1 MLQCTL
7 YIRRTGAFRKIFRNG
22 LICAQSFRNVHIV
35 ATISAVN
42 AACAQHTSTPSELQA
57 ELDAVV
63 PQLRAAATDLETVE
77 VKSAAGG
84 FPESVL
90 KSISAFSNGRGGL
103 LIFGLSDA
111 EFLPVPIDAAK
122 LAADLA
128 SKCADDFEPKVR
140 PTIGICDVGGNPVVA
155 ARIPPLGHQRRPCY
169 VRAEGMN
176 QGSYTRVHDGNRRL
190 TDYEMHVMV
199 SGRGQPVDDAA
210 PVDGARLEHLDDAPV
225 NDLLRR
231 LRRRRG
237 QIFTEAADHEVLHM
251 LGVLAQP
258 HPDSSV
264 TLAGLL
270 ALGRY
275 PQQFVPQ
282 LAASFV
288 VLPTTDGSPLADGTR
303 FIDNQP
309 LDGPIPAIV
318 AQAVSAMQRNMRRRS
333 VVEDAGRQDIW
344 DYPTEAVREIVANAL
359 MHRDYHPTAQGTQ
372 VRISLYPDRFEVASP
387 GGLHGIHTGHTDVAQ
402 LIDTSI
408 SSTRNALLARLLEDV
423 VIPGTGR
430 PVCESRGSG
439 LRAAVQAL
447 DGMDMEPPELDD
459 RVRELVVTVRDQ
471 YFRIGVSAIGG
482 PDRIPGSLDHDPWT
496 PTPKPSVGQQAQLPT
511 RYEGTPD
518 QVIRL
523 LEAGPRSSVDLA
535 AALGTSKQTVLNW
548 LRRLRADGIVTP
560 THAEPRTRGNK
571 WMLVPQ

>member
-1 MLQCTL
+1 M
-7 YIRRTGAFRKIFRNG
+7 
-22 LICAQSFRNVHIV
+22 
-35 ATISAVN
+35 SAVN
-42 AACAQHTSTPSELQA
+42 AEHTSAPTELQA
-57 ELDAVV
+57 ELDAAV
-63 PQLRAAATDLETVE
+63 PQLRAAATDHETVE

-90 KSISAFSNGRGGL
+90 KSISAFSNDRGGL
-103 LIFGLSDA
+103 LILGLSDTD
-111 EFLPVPIDAAK
+111 FLPVPINAAK

-128 SKCADDFEPKVR
+128 SKCSDVLEPRIR
-140 PTIGICDVGGNPVVA
+140 PTIGICEVDGKPVVA
-155 ARIPPLGHQRRPCY
+155 ARIPPLGHQHRPCY
-169 VRAEGMN
+169 IRAEGMN

-190 TDYEMHVMV
+190 TDYEIHVMM
-199 SGRGQPVDDAA
+199 SGRGQPIDDAA
-210 PVDGARLEHLDDAPV
+210 PVDGARLEHLDDALV
-225 NDLLRR
+225 SDLLRR
-231 LRRRRG
+231 LRQRRG
-237 QIFTEAADHEVLHM
+237 EIFTEAADHEVLHM
-251 LGVLAQP
+251 LGVLIEP
-258 HPDSSV
+258 RSDSSV
-264 TLAGLL
+264 SLAGLL

-303 FIDNQP
+303 FIDNRP

-333 VVEDAGRQDIW
+333 VVEGAGRQDIW
-344 DYPTEAVREIVANAL
+344 DYPAEAIREIVANAL
-359 MHRDYHPTAQGTQ
+359 MHRDYHPTAHGTQ

-387 GGLHGIHTGHTDVAQ
+387 GGLHGIHSGHTDVTQ

-430 PVCESRGSG
+430 PVCENRGSG

-447 DGMDMEPPELDD
+447 DRMGMRPPELDD

-471 YFRIGVSAIGG
+471 YFRLGVSVLNGG
-482 PDRIPGSLDHDPWT
+482 DRLASTFDQDPWE
-496 PTPKPSVGQQAQLPT
+496 PPSGPVARQQAQPHAQF
-511 RYEGTPD
+511 RGTPSE
-518 QVIRL
+518 VIRL
-523 LEAGPRSSVDLA
+523 LEAGPLSSVELA

-548 LRRLRADGIVTP
+548 LRRLRADGIVAP

-571 WMLVPQ
+571 WMLAPQPDQRNFPLSYRRTVL

>member
-1 MLQCTL
+1 MNAMNAD
-7 YIRRTGAFRKIFRNG
+7 RAE
-22 LICAQSFRNVHIV
+22 H
-35 ATISAVN
+35 ISAP
-42 AACAQHTSTPSELQA
+42 AELQA
-57 ELDAVV
+57 ELDAAV
-63 PQLRAAATDLETVE
+63 PQLRAAATDHDTVE

-84 FPESVL
+84 FPDSVL

-111 EFLPVPIDAAK
+111 DFLPVRIDAAK

-128 SKCADDFEPKVR
+128 SACSDDLEPKVR
-140 PTIGICDVGGNPVVA
+140 PTIGICDVDGNQVVA
-155 ARIPPLGHQRRPCY
+155 ARIPPLGHQHRPCY

-176 QGSYTRVHDGNRRL
+176 QGSYTRVHDGSRRL
-190 TDYEMHVMV
+190 TDYEIHVMV
-199 SGRGQPVDDAA
+199 SGRGQPIDDAA
-210 PVDGARLEHLDDAPV
+210 SVDGARLEHLDDALV
-225 NDLLRR
+225 SDLLRR
-231 LRRRRG
+231 LRQRRG
-237 QIFTEAADHEVLHM
+237 EIFTEAADCEVLHM
-251 LGVLAQP
+251 LGVLTGPQ
-258 HPDSSV
+258 PDSSV

-288 VLPTTDGSPLADGTR
+288 VLPTADGSPLADGTR

-318 AQAVSAMQRNMRRRS
+318 AQAVSAMQRNMRRRA
-333 VVEDAGRQDIW
+333 VVEGAGRQDIW
-344 DYPTEAVREIVANAL
+344 DYPAEAVREIVANAL

-387 GGLHGIHTGHTDVAQ
+387 GGLHGIHSGHTDVAQ

-430 PVCESRGSG
+430 PVCENRGSG
-439 LRAAVQAL
+439 LRAATQAL
-447 DGMDMEPPELDD
+447 DRMGMGPPELDD
-459 RVRELVVTVRDQ
+459 RVRELVVAVHDQ

-482 PDRIPGSLDHDPWT
+482 TDRSPGTFDHDPWVPM
-496 PTPKPSVGQQAQLPT
+496 PTPGVGHQARLRPL
-511 RYEGTPD
+511 YKGTPD
-518 QVIRL
+518 EVIRL
-523 LEAGPRSSVDLA
+523 LEAGPRSSIDLA

-548 LRRLRADGIVTP
+548 LRRLRAEGIVAP

-571 WMLVPQ
+571 WMLVPRK

>member
-1 MLQCTL
+1 M
-7 YIRRTGAFRKIFRNG
+7 R
-22 LICAQSFRNVHIV
+22 
-35 ATISAVN
+35 ISAKVG
-42 AACAQHTSTPSELQA
+42 AVSTGTAEHISASAELQA
-57 ELDAVV
+57 EVDAVV
-63 PQLRAAATDLETVE
+63 PQLRAAATDLESVE

-84 FPESVL
+84 FPNSVL

-111 EFLPVPIDAAK
+111 DFLPMPIDAGK

-128 SKCADDFEPKVR
+128 SACSDALEPRVR
-140 PTIGICDVGGNPVVA
+140 PAIGICDVKGNPVVA
-155 ARIPPLGHQRRPCY
+155 ARIAPLGHQHRPCY

-176 QGSYTRVHDGNRRL
+176 QGSYTRVHDGNRHL
-190 TDYEMHVMV
+190 TDYEIHVMV
-199 SGRGQPVDDAA
+199 SGRGQPTDDTA
-210 PVDGARLEHLDDAPV
+210 PVDGVRLEHLDDALV
-225 NDLLRR
+225 SDLLRR
-231 LRRRRG
+231 LRQRRG
-237 QIFTEAADHEVLHM
+237 EIFTHLADHDVLHM
-251 LGVLAQP
+251 LGVLTDRQ
-258 HPDSSV
+258 PDSPV

-288 VLPTTDGSPLADGTR
+288 VLPTMDGSPLADGTR

-309 LDGPIPAIV
+309 LDGSIPAIV

-333 VVEDAGRQDIW
+333 VVEGAGRQDIW
-344 DYPTEAVREIVANAL
+344 DYPAEAIREIVANAL

-387 GGLHGIHTGHTDVAQ
+387 GGLHGIHAGHTDVAQ
-402 LIDTSI
+402 LIDSSI
-408 SSTRNALLARLLEDV
+408 NSTRNALLARLLEDV

-430 PVCESRGSG
+430 PVCENRGSG
-439 LRAAVQAL
+439 LRSAVQAL
-447 DGMDMEPPELDD
+447 DRVGTGRPELDD

-482 PDRIPGSLDHDPWT
+482 SDRIPETFDHDPWA
-496 PTPKPSVGQQAQLPT
+496 PLPKPHIGRQAQLQPL
-511 RYEGTPD
+511 YEGIPG
-518 QVIRL
+518 QIVSL

-535 AALGTSKQTVLNW
+535 SALGTSKQTVLNW
-548 LRRLRADGIVTP
+548 LHPLRDDGIVTS
-560 THAEPRTRGNK
+560 TRSEPQTRGNK
-571 WMLVPQ
+571 WMLVSRFHPHAPDQSAQT

>member
-1 MLQCTL
+1 V
-7 YIRRTGAFRKIFRNG
+7 R
-22 LICAQSFRNVHIV
+22 IV
-35 ATISAVN
+35 RITASIGAVN
-42 AACAQHTSTPSELQA
+42 AGSAGHISASAELQA
-57 ELDAVV
+57 EVGVVV
-63 PQLRAAATDLETVE
+63 PRLRAAATDLESVE

-84 FPESVL
+84 FPDSVL

-111 EFLPVPIDAAK
+111 DFLPVPIDAAK

-128 SKCADDFEPKVR
+128 SACSDDLEPTVR
-140 PTIGICDVGGNPVVA
+140 PAIGICDVEGNPVVA
-155 ARIPPLGHQRRPCY
+155 ARIPPQGHQHRPCY
-169 VRAEGMN
+169 VLAEGMN
-176 QGSYTRVHDGNRRL
+176 QGSYIRVHDGNRHL
-190 TDYEMHVMV
+190 TDYEIHVMV
-199 SGRGQPVDDAA
+199 SGRGQPADDAA
-210 PVDGARLEHLDDAPV
+210 PVDGARLEQLDDALV
-225 NDLLRR
+225 SDLLRR
-231 LRRRRG
+231 LRQRRG
-237 QIFTEAADHEVLHM
+237 EIFTDLADHDVLHM
-251 LGVLAQP
+251 LGVLTDRQ
-258 HPDSSV
+258 PDSPV

-288 VLPTTDGSPLADGTR
+288 VLPTMDGTPLADGTR

-333 VVEDAGRQDIW
+333 VVEGAGRQDIW
-344 DYPTEAVREIVANAL
+344 DYPTEAIREIVANAL

-387 GGLHGIHTGHTDVAQ
+387 GGLHGIHAGHTDVAH
-402 LIDTSI
+402 LIDSSI
-408 SSTRNALLARLLEDV
+408 NSTRNALLARLLEDV

-430 PVCESRGSG
+430 PVCENRGSG

-447 DGMDMEPPELDD
+447 DRVGTGRPELDD

-482 PDRIPGSLDHDPWT
+482 SDRIPGAFDHDPRGAPPMDRGPMHPGFGHSHQAPRPRCGST
-496 PTPKPSVGQQAQLPT
+496 DHERSRPAHVLARPATHVLSPHGIEPQQRP
-511 RYEGTPD
+511 
-518 QVIRL
+518 
-523 LEAGPRSSVDLA
+523 
-535 AALGTSKQTVLNW
+535 
-548 LRRLRADGIVTP
+548 
-560 THAEPRTRGNK
+560 
-571 WMLVPQ
+571 

>member
-1 MLQCTL
+1 M
-7 YIRRTGAFRKIFRNG
+7 
-22 LICAQSFRNVHIV
+22 
-35 ATISAVN
+35 SAVN
-42 AACAQHTSTPSELQA
+42 AERVDLNAASAELQA
-57 ELDAVV
+57 ELDAAV
-63 PQLRAAATDLETVE
+63 PQLRAAATDLETIE

-90 KSISAFSNGRGGL
+90 KSVSAFSNGRGGL
-103 LIFGLSDA
+103 LVFGLSDA
-111 EFLPVPIDAAK
+111 DFLPVPIDPAK

-128 SKCADDFEPKVR
+128 SACSDDLEPKIR
-140 PTIGICDVGGNPVVA
+140 PSIGICQVEGQPVVA
-155 ARIPPLGHQRRPCY
+155 GRIPPLGHQYRPCY

-176 QGSYTRVHDGNRRL
+176 QGSYTRVHDGNRHL
-190 TDYEMHVMV
+190 TDYEIHVMV
-199 SGRGQPVDDAA
+199 SGRGQPTDDAA
-210 PVDGARLEHLDDAPV
+210 PVEAARLEHLNDALV
-225 NDLLRR
+225 SDLLRR
-231 LRRRRG
+231 LRQRRG
-237 QIFTEAADHEVLHM
+237 EIFTEAADHEVLHM
-251 LGVLAQP
+251 LGVLSEQR
-258 HPDSSV
+258 PDSPV

-288 VLPTTDGSPLADGTR
+288 VLPTADGSPLADGTR

-333 VVEDAGRQDIW
+333 VVEGAGRADIW
-344 DYPTEAVREIVANAL
+344 DYPTEAIREIVANAL
-359 MHRDYHPTAQGTQ
+359 MHRDYHPTAHGTQ

-387 GGLHGIHTGHTDVAQ
+387 GGLHGVHAGRSDVAQ
-402 LIDTSI
+402 LIGSSI
-408 SSTRNALLARLLEDV
+408 NSTRNALLAKLLEDV

-430 PVCESRGSG
+430 PVCENRGSG

-447 DGMDMEPPELDD
+447 DRMGMGPPELDD

-471 YFRIGVSAIGG
+471 YFRLGVSALGG
-482 PDRIPGSLDHDPWT
+482 SDRFPGAFDHDPWERT
-496 PTPKPSVGQQAQLPT
+496 SGMEAGRQARSSGLHK
-511 RYEGTPD
+511 GTPE
-518 QVIRL
+518 QLMRL
-523 LEAGPRSSVDLA
+523 LEAGPRSSADLA

-548 LRRLRADGIVTP
+548 LRRLKADGMVQP

-571 WMLVPQ
+571 WELAPPQP

>member
-1 MLQCTL
+1 M
-7 YIRRTGAFRKIFRNG
+7 G
-22 LICAQSFRNVHIV
+22 
-35 ATISAVN
+35 AVN
-42 AACAQHTSTPSELQA
+42 AESAEHISASAELQA
-57 ELDAVV
+57 QLNAAV
-63 PQLRAAATDLETVE
+63 PLLRTAATDHETIE

-84 FPESVL
+84 FPKSVL

-103 LIFGLSDA
+103 LILGLSDTD
-111 EFLPVPIDAAK
+111 FVPVPIEASK

-128 SKCADDFEPKVR
+128 SACSDDLEPKNR
-140 PTIGICDVGGNPVVA
+140 PNIGICDVDSSPVVA
-155 ARIPPLGHQRRPCY
+155 ARVPPLGHQHRPCY
-169 VRAEGMN
+169 VRGEGMN
-176 QGSYTRVHDGNRRL
+176 QGSYTRVYDGNRRL
-190 TDYEMHVMV
+190 TDYEMHVLV
-199 SGRGQPVDDAA
+199 SGRGQPNDDAA
-210 PVDGARLEHLDDAPV
+210 PVDGARLEHLDAAMV
-225 NDLLRR
+225 SDLLRR
-231 LRRRRG
+231 LRQRRG
-237 QIFTEAADHEVLHM
+237 AIFTEAADHEVLHM
-251 LGVLAQP
+251 LGVLIEP
-258 HPDSSV
+258 RPDSPA

-288 VLPTTDGSPLADGTR
+288 VLPTADGSPLADGTR

-333 VVEDAGRQDIW
+333 VVEGAGRQDIW
-344 DYPTEAVREIVANAL
+344 DYPAEAIREIVANAL
-359 MHRDYHPTAQGTQ
+359 MHRDYHPTAHGTQ

-387 GGLHGIHTGHTDVAQ
+387 GGLHGIHAGHTDVAQ
-402 LIDTSI
+402 LIDASI

-430 PVCESRGSG
+430 PVCENRGSG

-447 DGMDMEPPELDD
+447 DRTGMGPPELDD
-459 RVRELVVTVRDQ
+459 QVRELVVTVRDQ
-471 YFRIGVSAIGG
+471 YFRLGVSAIGG
-482 PDRIPGSLDHDPWT
+482 ADRIPGTFGHNPW
-496 PTPKPSVGQQAQLPT
+496 PPMSGPNVSQQTRSHQLY
-511 RYEGTPD
+511 RGTPE
-518 QVIRL
+518 QMIRL

-535 AALGTSKQTVLNW
+535 AALDTSKQTVLNW
-548 LRRLRADGIVTP
+548 LRRLRADGIVAP

>member
-1 MLQCTL
+1 MNA
-7 YIRRTGAFRKIFRNG
+7 GSAG
-22 LICAQSFRNVHIV
+22 H
-35 ATISAVN
+35 ISAS
-42 AACAQHTSTPSELQA
+42 AELQA
-57 ELDAVV
+57 EVGVVV
-63 PQLRAAATDLETVE
+63 PRLRAAATDLESVE

-84 FPESVL
+84 FPDSVL

-111 EFLPVPIDAAK
+111 DFLPVPIDAAK

-128 SKCADDFEPKVR
+128 SACSDDLEPTVR
-140 PTIGICDVGGNPVVA
+140 PAIGICDVEGNPVVA
-155 ARIPPLGHQRRPCY
+155 ARIPPQGHQHRPCY
-169 VRAEGMN
+169 VLAEGMN
-176 QGSYTRVHDGNRRL
+176 QGSYIRVHDGNRHL
-190 TDYEMHVMV
+190 TDYEIHVMV
-199 SGRGQPVDDAA
+199 SGRGQPADDAA
-210 PVDGARLEHLDDAPV
+210 PVDGARLEQLDDALV
-225 NDLLRR
+225 SDLLRR
-231 LRRRRG
+231 LRQRRG
-237 QIFTEAADHEVLHM
+237 EIFTDLADHDVLHM
-251 LGVLAQP
+251 LGVLTDRQ
-258 HPDSSV
+258 PDSPV

-288 VLPTTDGSPLADGTR
+288 VLPTMDGTPLADGTR

-333 VVEDAGRQDIW
+333 VVEGAGRQDIW
-344 DYPTEAVREIVANAL
+344 DYPTEAIREIVANAL

-372 VRISLYPDRFEVASP
+372 VRISLYPDRLEVASP
-387 GGLHGIHTGHTDVAQ
+387 GGLHGIHAGHTDVAH
-402 LIDTSI
+402 LIDSSI
-408 SSTRNALLARLLEDV
+408 NSTRNALLARLLEDV

-430 PVCESRGSG
+430 PVCENRGSG

-447 DGMDMEPPELDD
+447 DRVGTGRPELDD

-482 PDRIPGSLDHDPWT
+482 SDRIPGAFDHDPWAA
-496 PTPKPSVGQQAQLPT
+496 PPKPGVGQRAQPQPL
-511 RYEGTPD
+511 YEGIPG
-518 QVIRL
+518 QILSL

-535 AALGTSKQTVLNW
+535 AALATSKQTVLNW
-548 LRRLRADGIVTP
+548 LNPLRADGIVTSTRADP
-560 THAEPRTRGNK
+560 QTRGNK
-571 WMLVPQ
+571 WMLVSQPGQRADDR

>member
-1 MLQCTL
+1 M
-7 YIRRTGAFRKIFRNG
+7 
-22 LICAQSFRNVHIV
+22 
-35 ATISAVN
+35 SAVN
-42 AACAQHTSTPSELQA
+42 VEQVDLNSASAELQA
-57 ELDAVV
+57 ELDAAV
-63 PQLRAAATDLETVE
+63 PLLRAAATDLEAIE

-111 EFLPVPIDAAK
+111 DFLPVPIDPAK

-128 SKCADDFEPKVR
+128 SACSDDLEPKIR
-140 PTIGICDVGGNPVVA
+140 PNIGICDVEGQPVVA
-155 ARIPPLGHQRRPCY
+155 GRIPPLGHQYRPCY
-169 VRAEGMN
+169 VRGEGMN
-176 QGSYTRVHDGNRRL
+176 HGSYTRVHDGNRRL
-190 TDYEMHVMV
+190 TDYEIHVMI
-199 SGRGQPVDDAA
+199 SGRGQPTDDAA
-210 PVDGARLEHLDDAPV
+210 PVEAARLEHLNDALV
-225 NDLLRR
+225 SDLLGRFR
-231 LRRRRG
+231 QRRG
-237 QIFTEAADHEVLHM
+237 EIFTEAADHEVLHM
-251 LGVLAQP
+251 LGVLSEAR
-258 HPDSSV
+258 PDSPV

-288 VLPTTDGSPLADGTR
+288 VLPTADGSPLADGTR

-333 VVEDAGRQDIW
+333 VVEGAGRTDIW
-344 DYPTEAVREIVANAL
+344 DYPTEAIREIVANAL
-359 MHRDYHPTAQGTQ
+359 MHRDYHPTAHGTQ

-387 GGLHGIHTGHTDVAQ
+387 GGLHGVHAGRSDVAQ
-402 LIDTSI
+402 LIGSSI
-408 SSTRNALLARLLEDV
+408 NSTRNALLAKLLEDV

-430 PVCESRGSG
+430 PVCENRGSG

-447 DGMDMEPPELDD
+447 DRMGMGPPELDD

-482 PDRIPGSLDHDPWT
+482 SDRFPGAFVHDPWERT
-496 PTPKPSVGQQAQLPT
+496 SGMEAGRQARSSGL
-511 RYEGTPD
+511 YKGTPE
-518 QVIRL
+518 QLMRL
-523 LEAGPRSSVDLA
+523 LEAGPRSSADLA
-535 AALGTSKQTVLNW
+535 AALGASKQTVLNW
-548 LRRLRADGIVTP
+548 LRRLRADGMVQP
-560 THAEPRTRGNK
+560 THAEPRTRGNR
-571 WMLVPQ
+571 WELAPPQP

>member
-1 MLQCTL
+1 MN
-7 YIRRTGAFRKIFRNG
+7 AENEE
-22 LICAQSFRNVHIV
+22 H
-35 ATISAVN
+35 ISAP
-42 AACAQHTSTPSELQA
+42 AELQA
-57 ELDAVV
+57 ELDAAV
-63 PQLRAAATDLETVE
+63 PHLRAAATDYETVE
-77 VKSAAGG
+77 VKSAASG
-84 FPESVL
+84 FPESAL

-103 LIFGLSDA
+103 LILGLSDA
-111 EFLPVPIDAAK
+111 DFLPVPINPAK

-128 SKCADDFEPKVR
+128 SKCSDILEPRIR
-140 PTIGICDVGGNPVVA
+140 PNIGICDVEGQPVVT
-155 ARIPPLGHQRRPCY
+155 ARIPPLGHQHRPCY
-169 VRAEGMN
+169 IRAEGMS

-190 TDYEMHVMV
+190 TDYEIHVMV
-199 SGRGQPVDDAA
+199 SGRGQPNDDAA
-210 PVDGARLEHLDDAPV
+210 PVDGARLEHLDDALMS
-225 NDLLRR
+225 DLLRR

-237 QIFTEAADHEVLHM
+237 EIFTEAADHEVLHM
-251 LGVLAQP
+251 LGVLIDPQP
-258 HPDSSV
+258 SSPV

-288 VLPTTDGSPLADGTR
+288 VLPTEDGSPLADGTR

-333 VVEDAGRQDIW
+333 VVEGAGRQDIW
-344 DYPTEAVREIVANAL
+344 DYPAEAIREIVANAL
-359 MHRDYHPTAQGTQ
+359 MHRDYNPSAHGTQ

-387 GGLHGIHTGHTDVAQ
+387 GGLHGIHSGHTDVAQ
-402 LIDTSI
+402 LIDASI

-430 PVCESRGSG
+430 PVCENRGSG

-447 DGMDMEPPELDD
+447 DRMGMGPPELDD
-459 RVRELVVTVRDQ
+459 RVRELVATVRDD

-482 PDRIPGSLDHDPWT
+482 SDRIPGAFDHDPWS
-496 PTPKPSVGQQAQLPT
+496 PTSGANAGRQAQSHEL
-511 RYEGTPD
+511 YKGTPD

-535 AALGTSKQTVLNW
+535 GALGTSKQTVLNW
-548 LRRLRADGIVTP
+548 LRRLRADGIVAS

>member
-1 MLQCTL
+1 M
-7 YIRRTGAFRKIFRNG
+7 
-22 LICAQSFRNVHIV
+22 
-35 ATISAVN
+35 SAVN
-42 AACAQHTSTPSELQA
+42 AERVDLNSASAELQT
-57 ELDAVV
+57 ELDAAV
-63 PQLRAAATDLETVE
+63 PRLRAAATDLEAIE

-103 LIFGLSDA
+103 VVFGLSDA
-111 EFLPVPIDAAK
+111 DFLPVPIDPAK

-128 SKCADDFEPKVR
+128 SACSDDLEPKIR
-140 PTIGICDVGGNPVVA
+140 PSIGICQVEGQPVVA
-155 ARIPPLGHQRRPCY
+155 GRIPPLGHQYRPCY

-176 QGSYTRVHDGNRRL
+176 QGSYTRVHDGDRRL
-190 TDYEMHVMV
+190 TDYEIHVMV
-199 SGRGQPVDDAA
+199 SGRGQPTDDAA
-210 PVDGARLEHLDDAPV
+210 PVEAARLEHLNDALV
-225 NDLLRR
+225 SDLLRR
-231 LRRRRG
+231 LRQRRG
-237 QIFTEAADHEVLHM
+237 EIFTEAADHEVLHM
-251 LGVLAQP
+251 LGVLSEAR
-258 HPDSSV
+258 PDSPV

-288 VLPTTDGSPLADGTR
+288 VLPTADGSPLADGTR

-333 VVEDAGRQDIW
+333 VVEGAGRADIW
-344 DYPTEAVREIVANAL
+344 DYPTEAIREIVANAL
-359 MHRDYHPTAQGTQ
+359 MHRDYHPTAHGTQ

-387 GGLHGIHTGHTDVAQ
+387 GGLHGVHAGRSDVAQ
-402 LIDTSI
+402 LIGSSI
-408 SSTRNALLARLLEDV
+408 NSTRNALLARLLEDV

-430 PVCESRGSG
+430 PVCENRGSG

-447 DGMDMEPPELDD
+447 DRLGMGPPELDD

-471 YFRIGVSAIGG
+471 YFRIGVSTIGG
-482 PDRIPGSLDHDPWT
+482 SDRIRGAFVHYPWERT
-496 PTPKPSVGQQAQLPT
+496 SGMEAGRQARSSGL
-511 RYEGTPD
+511 YKGTPE
-518 QVIRL
+518 QLMRL
-523 LEAGPRSSVDLA
+523 LEAGPRSSADLA

-548 LRRLRADGIVTP
+548 LRRLRADGMVQP

-571 WMLVPQ
+571 WVLAPPQP

>member
-1 MLQCTL
+1 M
-7 YIRRTGAFRKIFRNG
+7 
-22 LICAQSFRNVHIV
+22 
-35 ATISAVN
+35 SAVN
-42 AACAQHTSTPSELQA
+42 AEHTSAPTELQA
-57 ELDAVV
+57 ELDAAVPQAELDAAV
-63 PQLRAAATDLETVE
+63 PQLRAAATDHETVE

-90 KSISAFSNGRGGL
+90 KSISAFSNDRGGL
-103 LIFGLSDA
+103 LILGLSDTD
-111 EFLPVPIDAAK
+111 FLPVPINAAK

-128 SKCADDFEPKVR
+128 SKCSDVLEPRIR
-140 PTIGICDVGGNPVVA
+140 PTIGICEVDGKPVVA
-155 ARIPPLGHQRRPCY
+155 ARIPPLGHQHRPCY
-169 VRAEGMN
+169 IRAEGMN

-190 TDYEMHVMV
+190 TDYEIHVMM
-199 SGRGQPVDDAA
+199 SGRGQPIDDAA
-210 PVDGARLEHLDDAPV
+210 PVDGARLEHLDDALV
-225 NDLLRR
+225 SDLLRR
-231 LRRRRG
+231 LRQRRG
-237 QIFTEAADHEVLHM
+237 EIFTEAADHEVLHM
-251 LGVLAQP
+251 LGVLIEP
-258 HPDSSV
+258 RSDSSV
-264 TLAGLL
+264 SLAGLL

-303 FIDNQP
+303 FIDNRP

-333 VVEDAGRQDIW
+333 VVEGAGRQDIW
-344 DYPTEAVREIVANAL
+344 DYPAEAIREIVANAL

-387 GGLHGIHTGHTDVAQ
+387 GGLHGIHSGHTDVTQ

-430 PVCESRGSG
+430 PVCENRGSG

-447 DGMDMEPPELDD
+447 DRMGMRPPELDD

-471 YFRIGVSAIGG
+471 YFRLGVSVLNGG
-482 PDRIPGSLDHDPWT
+482 DRLAGTFDQDPWE
-496 PTPKPSVGQQAQLPT
+496 PPSGPVARQQAQPHAQF
-511 RYEGTPD
+511 RGTPSE
-518 QVIRL
+518 VIRL
-523 LEAGPRSSVDLA
+523 LEAGPLSSVELA

-548 LRRLRADGIVTP
+548 LRRLRADGIVAP

-571 WMLVPQ
+571 WMLAPQPDQRNFPLSYRRTVL